1 MPGGPFSDR
10 MAIQSNFNKSTA
22 KTTSYQSKDLMAHSL
37 HSTPPNTFQKEFP
50 HDSSTYI
57 LYPALGLHFLHSL

>member
-1 MPGGPFSDR
+1 MPGIPFLAR
-10 MAIQSNFNKSTA
+10 MAIQSNFNKSIA
-22 KTTSYQSKDLMAHSL
+22 KTTSYQSRGLMAHSL
-37 HSTPPNTFQKEFP
+37 HATPSNTFQKEFP